1 MAIFCLYSKGCEY
14 AIRALAE
21 ISGGTAAEKFR
32 AKDICRK
39 AGIPESYARKTFQ
52 ALVQSGF
59 LKAVPGPGGGYS
71 LARDPKST
79 TVMDVVDAVEGKG
92 NYSQCMMGLAA
103 CSDRNPCS
111 LHFTWLK
118 LKGQMIDALRS
129 RTLSDLS
136 MPLKVKG
143 KKPGKHLQ
151 KKLRSKSPMVS
162 PAKDPRHEAL

>member
-1 MAIFCLYSKGCEY
+1 MFCLYSKGCEY

-21 ISGGTAAEKFR
+21 ISDDASAEKFR

-39 AGIPESYARKTFQ
+39 AGIPEPYARKTFQ

-59 LKAVPGPGGGYS
+59 LKAVTGPGGGYS
-71 LARDPKST
+71 LARDPKIT
-79 TVMDVVDAVEGKG
+79 TVMDVVDAVEGKN

-103 CSDRNPCS
+103 CNDQKPCS
-111 LHFTWLK
+111 LHFVWLK

-136 MPLKVKG
+136 ESLRAGSKKSVKT
-143 KKPGKHLQ
+143 KKS
-151 KKLRSKSPMVS
+151 RS
-162 PAKDPRHEAL
+162 